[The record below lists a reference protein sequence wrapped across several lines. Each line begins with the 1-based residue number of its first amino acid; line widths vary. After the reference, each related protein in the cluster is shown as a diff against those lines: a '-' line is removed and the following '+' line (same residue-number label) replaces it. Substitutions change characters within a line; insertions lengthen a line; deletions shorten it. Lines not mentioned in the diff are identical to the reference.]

1 MEIKKNK
8 SSFENILYLALFSI
22 NALIIFL
29 LHFFVQKQSI
39 LTWVNVSIIPL
50 IQKIESN
57 DFLPIDNF
65 LSGAI
70 DSPIIIFA
78 QLVHFLSNFNQDIF
92 TTLFLIKLLY
102 IFFIP
107 VLTMKFCFILVE
119 RYNLITSFSQT
130 LVHLQKIMIFVMI
143 LCLSNLSYLH
153 KVLELI
159 LINLNINTFS
169 FDSFFTP
176 FGWRNILNHSFI
188 APSTF
193 AYGLGII
200 FNILYLQSNKKF
212 NFITATLLFITTLFH
227 PVLGIA
233 HFAIGCIFA
242 LSLSF
247 KYETII
253 ILIKYF
259 LTAVA
264 APIIILILNFGSQGS
279 VDAATFIDT
288 YVFLRHPHHY
298 SMSMVFGWGSL
309 FWLMI
314 MALNMF
320 LAVHLRSRQL
330 KTLTALV
337 FIFMS
342 LSVLTQYLGTEV
354 FKSLTIAELGPSR
367 FTQYL
372 IFLTTI
378 SSIFIFGEF
387 LSTRANNFLRLLNKN
402 TPEFK
407 NSSLTFFFMGIFFV
421 SFAFL
426 NSQKFD
432 DYIDRDKSL
441 ISWLAENS
449 DYDDTIFIP
458 HEDNSA
464 NNSYI
469 SFNVRIFAERAIWV
483 DRAYP
488 FNHDATE
495 EWGKKFDLYKSFYL
509 DDNDKKIFCSEYA
522 NEITYLITKAESEY
536 IDSNKAL
543 FSSKFWNVF
552 SLNTAK
558 DKACN

>member
-22 NALIIFL
+22 NALIVFL

-39 LTWVNVSIIPL
+39 LQWGNVSIIPL

-65 LSGAI
+65 LSGAT
-70 DSPIIIFA
+70 DSPNIVFA
-78 QLVHFLSNFNQDIF
+78 QLVHFLSTFNQDIF
-92 TTLFLIKLLY
+92 TTLFFIKLLY

-119 RYNLITSFSQT
+119 RYNLVTSFSQT
-130 LVHLQKIMIFVMI
+130 LVHFQKIMIFVMI
-143 LCLSNLSYLH
+143 LCLANLPYLH
-153 KVLELI
+153 TVLELI
-159 LINLNINTFS
+159 LNNLNIKTFS
-169 FDSFFTP
+169 FDSFFIP
-176 FGWRNILNHSFI
+176 FGWGNILTLSFI

-212 NFITATLLFITTLFH
+212 NFIAATLLFITTLFH
-227 PVLGIA
+227 PVLGLA
-233 HFAIGCIFA
+233 HFAIGCIFG

-247 KYETII
+247 KYETILN
-253 ILIKYF
+253 LIKYF
-259 LTAVA
+259 FTAVA

-279 VDAATFIDT
+279 IDAATFIDT
-288 YVFLRHPHHY
+288 YIFLRHPHHY
-298 SMSMVFGWGSL
+298 SMTMVFGWGSL
-309 FWLMI
+309 FWLII
-314 MALNMF
+314 MAVNMF

-330 KTLTALV
+330 ITLTTLV

-342 LSVLTQYLGTEV
+342 FSVLTQYLGTEV
-354 FKSLTIAELGPSR
+354 FKSLNIAELGPSR

-372 IFLTTI
+372 IFLSTI
-378 SSIFIFGEF
+378 SSILILGEF
-387 LSTRANNFLRLLNKN
+387 LSTRANNFLRLLKKN
-402 TPEFK
+402 TPEIK
-407 NSSLTFFFMGIFFV
+407 NSSVIFFFIGIFFV

-432 DYIDRDKSL
+432 DYSDRDKSL

-449 DYDDTIFIP
+449 DEDDTIFIP
-458 HEDNSA
+458 HDDNSA

-483 DRAYP
+483 DIAYP

-495 EWGKKFDLYKSFYL
+495 EWGKKFDLYKYFYI
-509 DDNDKKIFCSEYA
+509 DDNDKKIFCSEYS
-522 NEITYLITKAESEY
+522 NEITYLITKANSEY
-536 IDSNKAL
+536 IASNKAL
-543 FSSKFWNVF
+543 FSSEFWNVF

>member
-22 NALIIFL
+22 NVLIVFL
-29 LHFFVQKQSI
+29 LHFFWREQSI
-39 LTWVNVSIIPL
+39 LHWPNVSIIPL
-50 IQKIESN
+50 IQKIENN
-57 DFLPIDNF
+57 DFLSIDNY
-65 LSGAI
+65 LSGAT
-70 DSPIIIFA
+70 DSPNIIFA
-78 QLVHFLSNFNQDIF
+78 QLVNFLSTFNQDIF

-130 LVHLQKIMIFVMI
+130 LVHFQKIMIFVMI
-143 LCLSNLSYLH
+143 FCLTNLVYLH
-153 KVLELI
+153 AFLESI
-159 LINLNINTFS
+159 LNNLNIHTFS
-169 FDSFFTP
+169 FDSFFMP
-176 FGWRNILNHSFI
+176 FGWPNILTHLFI

-212 NFITATLLFITTLFH
+212 NFIAATLLFITTLIH

-253 ILIKYF
+253 NLIKYF
-259 LTAVA
+259 LTALAV
-264 APIIILILNFGSQGS
+264 PIMILILNFGSQGS
-279 VDAATFIDT
+279 IDAATFIDT
-288 YVFLRHPHHY
+288 YILLRHPHHY
-298 SMSMVFGWGSL
+298 SMSMVFSWGSL

-330 KTLTALV
+330 ITLTALV

-342 LSVLTQYLGTEV
+342 LSALTQYLGTEV
-354 FKSLTIAELGPSR
+354 FKILTIAELGPSR

-372 IFLTTI
+372 IFLSTI
-378 SSIFIFGEF
+378 SSIFILGEF

-402 TPEFK
+402 TPEIK
-407 NSSLTFFFMGIFFV
+407 NSSVIFFFIGIFFV

-432 DYIDRDKSL
+432 DYSDRDKSL

-449 DYDDTIFIP
+449 DYDDVIFIP
-458 HEDNSA
+458 HEDNTAYS
-464 NNSYI
+464 SLL
-469 SFNVRIFAERAIWV
+469 SFSVRIFAERPIFV
-483 DRAYP
+483 DLAYP
-488 FNHDATE
+488 FNHAATE
-495 EWGKKFDLYKSFYL
+495 VWGKKFDLYKSFYL
-509 DDNDKKIFCSEYA
+509 DDNDEKIFCSEYA
-522 NEITYLITKAESEY
+522 NEITYLITKANSEY
-536 IDSNKAL
+536 IDSSKAL
-543 FSSKFWNVF
+543 FSTEFWDVF
-552 SLNTAK
+552 SLNAAK
-558 DKACN
+558 ERACN